1 MERTDLCIDWLSFG
15 AIATAAAI
23 FVGCVSLNSNE
34 NGLKLV
40 GNFPNPSAPVL
51 SGLCLNQCQANACTD
66 YNTISDACVRGLP
79 VQGALSGIITTDALA
94 HFCPI
99 NNYST
104 TAPASGG
111 MYIQLPASCVGP
123 TPAPTAAASPASQPS
138 VG

>member
-1 MERTDLCIDWLSFG
+1 MHRWIKFG
-15 AIATAAAI
+15 TIAATAAL
-23 FVGCVSLNSNE
+23 FMGCVSLNSNE
-34 NGLKLV
+34 NGLKLI

-79 VQGALSGIITTDALA
+79 IQGMAAAEVLT

-99 NNYST
+99 NNYSL
-104 TAPASGG
+104 TAPATGS
-111 MYIQLPASCVGP
+111 MYIQLPASCVGR
-123 TPAPTAAASPASQPS
+123 TPAAVASPAVHPS